1 MSTAIVLVAVAAALG
16 VGLVVFGTVRSQQSS
31 APEDSVRATYRTLAD
46 VREQLRRRFESTGT
60 PVWIASEQVPSR
72 LRRDLVSADI
82 ELRPYEFRLIQ
93 AGFAV
98 VFAIVGLLRFGLGIE
113 FVVLAAI
120 GYLLL
125 ARYLRNRRAHP
136 LRQFNSGL
144 PRAMELIANSMKAGQ
159 SVAQSL
165 TAVTDNAGPPVSDEF
180 ALARREIEL
189 GASIESA
196 MNNMVKRIGSN
207 DLRLMVMVITIQR
220 SIGGD
225 LPAILATLADT
236 MRQREEMRAEV
247 MAATAQSRASAVIIT
262 LLPIVAAVLLYFVVS
277 DYFRPMLVN
286 PLGWVMLGLAAV
298 LLFVGNPLNLD
309 PAGLQTLRIAAAAGL
324 GAIGTA
330 VGMFIGTPFATGL
343 ALVIGVALGFYLP
356 VFWLDQLVRDRRT
369 ELEASL
375 PNALDVVAI
384 SMEAGLGLDR
394 ALEQLVRHQDDSLTL
409 LVARALREIQLGRP
423 RAEALEEMADATG
436 IEEFTSLVRGILYA
450 ERTGVPIARTIAA
463 HAAQMRVKRRLK
475 IRTEAARASLKILI
489 PTVGCVFPTLW
500 LILLGPALIV
510 VLTLGSK

>member
-120 GYLLL
+120 GYLLPAL
-125 ARYLRNRRAHP
+125 YLRNRRGHR

-165 TAVTDNAGPPVSDEF
+165 GAVTDNAGPPVSDEF
-180 ALARREIEL
+180 ALARCEIEL

-298 LLFVGNPLNLD
+298 LLFVGNL
-309 PAGLQTLRIAAAAGL
+309 I
-324 GAIGTA
+324 I
-330 VGMFIGTPFATGL
+330 
-343 ALVIGVALGFYLP
+343 
-356 VFWLDQLVRDRRT
+356 RRLT
-369 ELEASL
+369 
-375 PNALDVVAI
+375 AI
-384 SMEAGLGLDR
+384 S
-394 ALEQLVRHQDDSLTL
+394 
-409 LVARALREIQLGRP
+409 
-423 RAEALEEMADATG
+423 
-436 IEEFTSLVRGILYA
+436 
-450 ERTGVPIARTIAA
+450 
-463 HAAQMRVKRRLK
+463 
-475 IRTEAARASLKILI
+475 
-489 PTVGCVFPTLW
+489 
-500 LILLGPALIV
+500 
-510 VLTLGSK
+510 